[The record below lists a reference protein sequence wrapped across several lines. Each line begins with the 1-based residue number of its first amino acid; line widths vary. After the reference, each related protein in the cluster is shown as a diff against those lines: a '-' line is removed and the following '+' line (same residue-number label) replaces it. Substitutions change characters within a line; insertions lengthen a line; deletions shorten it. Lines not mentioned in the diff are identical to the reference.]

1 MDLVDKIIAWESGEL
16 EGKQTLELFAE
27 LIENGQVWTLQGTYG
42 RTASSLIDRGLI
54 SEEGLIDWDLFDD
67 LVNA

>member
-16 EGKQTLELFAE
+16 EGKETLEFFAE
-27 LIENGQVWTLQGTYG
+27 LIESGQAWTLQGTYG
-42 RTASSLIDRGLI
+42 RTASDLIERGLI
-54 SEEGLIDWDLFDD
+54 DKEGLINWDLFDD